1 MNSLRGSQQWL
12 SFFAILAWSIME
24 RSDDYGFTYYSC
36 TNITNIGG
44 DCDTHS
50 ESGGSNIHHRIW
62 RCYSV
67 CSIYCVN
74 HQIHYQKKKT
84 QKLRGHMAPSFYF
97 REFCISYY
105 EKEKLG

>member
-1 MNSLRGSQQWL
+1 
-12 SFFAILAWSIME
+12 ME

-36 TNITNIGG
+36 TNITDIGG
-44 DCDTHS
+44 DCDTRS
-50 ESGGSNIHHRIW
+50 ESGRSNIHHRIR

-67 CSIYCVN
+67 CSIYCAN

-84 QKLRGHMAPSFYF
+84 QKLRSRTTPSFYF
-97 REFCISYY
+97 REFCILYY